1 VKDTFYITTPLY
13 YPSARPHIGS
23 AFEIIGIDVVARFNR
38 MMGRNV
44 FLLTGMDEHGEKIQ
58 RKAEAQGVT
67 PRRFVDDMADLY
79 RRIWTDLGISYND
92 FIRTT
97 EPRQQEA
104 VRAFFQKVYD
114 NGDIYKGRY
123 EGWYCVRCESFL
135 AEAQLVDGRCGECG
149 DKASQSSEEGYFFKM
164 SKYQQQLLD
173 HIEKH
178 PEFIQPDFRRNEM
191 LSFIKSGL
199 SDVCISRSAIHW
211 GTSLPVEPSL
221 VIYVWFDALINYIT
235 GVGFPADEERFSKW
249 WPADVHVIGKDILRF
264 HTVLWPTMLMSAG
277 LPLPKQV
284 FGHGFVMAEEGEK
297 MSKSAGNVVDAEEL
311 LKTYGPDPV
320 RYFLLREITYAVD
333 GSFSTKKLI
342 DRINNDLGN
351 DLGNLLHRTLSMI
364 EKYFDGVV
372 PGPGDKTPDD
382 EALLAA
388 NDGLLEEL
396 ENLVSSFQ
404 FNRALEALWRL
415 VSEANKYVERC
426 KPWALARSPDQ
437 RDRLSAV
444 MYNLADAARIISLL
458 IEPFLPFTAEAMRQQ
473 IGLQEQEGDIRDLA
487 RWGGLHA
494 GIKVNKGAPLFP
506 KIETA

>member
-1 VKDTFYITTPLY
+1 MKDTFYITTPLY